1 MDHSTEFEAERTRL
15 TNLATQILHDP
26 AEAED
31 IVQTAW
37 IRIDRTETPIDNL
50 PAWLTTVTTRLCL
63 DRLRARVPEA
73 SEPVEQPAAGGSPED
88 EAVLAD
94 SVGVALGVVLNRLS
108 PTERVAFILHDTFAY
123 PFDTI
128 ATVLDTSPA
137 AARKLASRARAKVHQ
152 PVPED
157 RLAQWEI
164 VDAFMAAARHGD
176 LGRLLELLAPD
187 AVVSADTAALQ
198 LGTPSRIEGR
208 DEIAAFFNGAAQ
220 AALPVFVGPDAGAAW
235 YDKGRA
241 RVLFDFTTV
250 AGKVRGIVFRADPE
264 VLSRVVRRRAD
275 SAAR

>member
-1 MDHSTEFEAERTRL
+1 
-15 TNLATQILHDP
+15 
-26 AEAED
+26 
-31 IVQTAW
+31 
-37 IRIDRTETPIDNL
+37 
-50 PAWLTTVTTRLCL
+50 
-63 DRLRARVPEA
+63 
-73 SEPVEQPAAGGSPED
+73 
-88 EAVLAD
+88 
-94 SVGVALGVVLNRLS
+94 
-108 PTERVAFILHDTFAY
+108 
-123 PFDTI
+123 
-128 ATVLDTSPA
+128 
-137 AARKLASRARAKVHQ
+137 
-152 PVPED
+152 
-157 RLAQWEI
+157 
-164 VDAFMAAARHGD
+164 MAAARRGD